1 MKSYLSLAFFSS
13 SLVQSLSS
21 TATAFSSTRDGCSAL
36 AMHARGKLC
45 ARDDRKAGG
54 SWLQE
59 YICIP
64 RATYQSFSTCRG
76 GSSYFDCTIGQKKR
90 SSSKMGVVE
99 LFVDFAYHLGPGRSI
114 NRENLSFTFTAYL
127 PLIQASVCRHLFC

>member
-21 TATAFSSTRDGCSAL
+21 TATAFSSTRDGFSAL

-59 YICIP
+59 YICKP

-76 GSSYFDCTIGQKKR
+76 GSSYFDCIIGWR
-90 SSSKMGVVE
+90 KMSDSGMNVVK
-99 LFVDFAYHLGPGRSI
+99 LSVDFAYHLGSGRS
-114 NRENLSFTFTAYL
+114 NN
-127 PLIQASVCRHLFC
+127 P